1 MKKLQILI
9 AALIFCINLFA
20 QKHEVTK
27 IEPPNWWAGMKG
39 KSLQLMVYGKNLVNS
54 SASVN
59 SDEIKIKKIHN
70 AESPN
75 YLFIDLDLKESL
87 KPGNYELTFTKDGE
101 SVKVNYQFSKREIF
115 DGRLAGFSNKDIIYL
130 ITPDRFVNGDPSND
144 SLPGYI
150 DPEGHTRSVS
160 RARHGGDI
168 QGIIN
173 KLDYIKDL
181 GFTAIWPSPVVEN
194 KTWLSYHGY
203 SATDFYTTDPRF
215 GSNELYKKLVD
226 EAHVRGLKVI
236 LDHVANHISEDHPWM
251 KDLPFENWINGK
263 KGNHLSAVHHKMAL
277 LDINGDP
284 SIYEGVTRG
293 WFTDW
298 MPDLNQQNPFLAI
311 YIIQNTIWWVEY
323 AGLDGIREDTYP
335 YADQE
340 FMARWAKEIME
351 EYPTINIVGE
361 VWTGVAPFLAWHQT
375 GNKIRKIYDSNLPAV
390 TDFALRDLYTMYL
403 QGTKSLYNIYSGFAE
418 DYIYPNP
425 DNLVTF
431 VDNHDVG
438 RAMYYANEDVDKV
451 KQVFTILLTTRGIPQ
466 IYYGSEIGMVGNE
479 DHGVLRQ
486 PFPGGWPGDPK
497 DAFTEKGR
505 DARQNDL
512 YNFFKKMIKIRRT
525 HEALQSGKMYQFSPV
540 DGIYTYFREDGKETI
555 MVMLNEKERPANV
568 QTERYRHRFY
578 GSENGTDL
586 YNSGS
591 VSLIKG
597 GTIEVPAKGFRIIKI
612 ER

>member
-1 MKKLQILI
+1 MKKLLILFT
-9 AALIFCINLFA
+9 ALIFCVNLTA
-20 QKHEVTK
+20 QKHSVSK

-39 KSLQLMVYGKNLVNS
+39 KNLQLMVYGSDLINS
-54 SASVN
+54 TVSVN
-59 SDEIKIKKIHN
+59 SDEILIKKIHN

-75 YLFIDLDLKESL
+75 YLFVDIELKSGL
-87 KPGNYELTFTKDGE
+87 KPGRYTFTFTKNGE
-101 SVKVNYQFSKREIF
+101 NVKFDYEIAKREVF
-115 DGRLAGFSNKDIIYL
+115 EGRLAGFSNKDVIYL

-144 SLPGYI
+144 SLPGYV
-150 DPEGHTRSVS
+150 DPEGHSRSVS

-168 QGIIN
+168 QGMIS
-173 KLDYIKDL
+173 KLDYIKEL

-203 SATDFYTTDPRF
+203 SATDFYKVDPRF

-226 EAHVRGLKVI
+226 EAHERGLKVI

-263 KGNHLSAVHHKMAL
+263 KGNHLPATHHKMAL

-284 SIYEGVTRG
+284 SVYDAVTRG

-298 MPDLNQQNPFLAI
+298 MPDLNQQNPYLAN
-311 YIIQNTIWWVEY
+311 YIIYNTIWWVEY

-351 EYPTINIVGE
+351 EFPTTNIVGE
-361 VWTGVAPFLAWHQT
+361 VWTGVAPFLAWHQK
-375 GNKIRKIYDSNLPAV
+375 GNKLRKIYDSNLPAV

-403 QGTKSLYNIYSGFAE
+403 QGSRTLYNIYSGFAE
-418 DYIYPNP
+418 DYIYPDP

-438 RAMYYANEDVDKV
+438 RAMYYAKEDVDKV

-479 DHGVLRQ
+479 DHGILRQ

-497 DAFTEKGR
+497 DAFTESGR
-505 DARQNDL
+505 DARQNEM
-512 YNFFKKMIKIRRT
+512 YHFFKKMINIRRS
-525 HEALQSGKMYQFSPV
+525 HEALQSGKMYQFPPQE
-540 DGIYTYFREDGKETI
+540 GIYTYFRENGKETV
-555 MVMLNEKERPANV
+555 MVILNEKDQPAEVAVN
-568 QTERYRHRFY
+568 RYMHRFG
-578 GSENGTDL
+578 GSEKGTDL
-586 YNSGS
+586 FNGS
-591 VSLIKG
+591 AVTLGKNDKISLS
-597 GTIEVPAKGFRIIKI
+597 AKGFRVIKI